1 MKKMCR
7 TPSQAYGAFSVIAVC
22 KNSKYG
28 NHPKAADLQVTK
40 KSHEVIREIFYSSM
54 TALP

>member
-1 MKKMCR
+1 MKKRCR

-54 TALP
+54 AALP